1 MSDYDSLLS
10 NASQLPVDQRIE
22 LIEALWNTVP
32 NDVVPLLSDEWQSE
46 IQRRSAEYDTGSVQ
60 PIPWEQIRADA
71 LRRAGLTM
79 PYDAR

>member
-32 NDVVPLLSDEWQSE
+32 NDAVPRLSDEWQNE

-71 LRRAGLTM
+71 LQRAGLTM
-79 PYDAR
+79 PHDAR

>member
-71 LRRAGLTM
+71 LQRAGLTM